1 MNEGIRFNGT
11 SAQNRPFSAKNVLI
25 HKTISKIKGNDFT
38 KTIHDNQYKTIRII
52 NKTIRKVSII
62 SQQSNND

>member
-1 MNEGIRFNGT
+1 MNSLF
-11 SAQNRPFSAKNVLI
+11 
-25 HKTISKIKGNDFT
+25 SKIKGNDFT
-38 KTIHDNQYKTIRII
+38 KTIHDDQYKTIRII